1 MKEDKLKKLNYEL
14 LELYKKSM
22 PILIRSWKNESKR
35 TDRNVKNPE
44 KDILLQVTQIPDYEY
59 TWFYVSPRKYNEIA
73 SDDKVEVIDT
83 Y

>member
-1 MKEDKLKKLNYEL
+1 MKVKELIEMLKNL
-14 LELYKKSM
+14 
-22 PILIRSWKNESKR
+22 
-35 TDRNVKNPE
+35 DPE
-44 KDILLQVTQIPDYEY
+44 KDILFQVTNIPDYEY